1 MARPGRQERNRT
13 ARSFRQLTRFHHGIN
28 SDEVFGT
35 HRLLYCL
42 SVQREVEAFALR
54 VLRHAEA
61 DKHLDHGEDDQ
72 AGDGIIDEDGGDPDA
87 LIEELT
93 HVALQNACRSAVLFD
108 REYPGEQ
115 RPDDPANRMYTETIE
130 RIVVAEHALQ
140 PGAPPVAEDAR

>member
-1 MARPGRQERNRT
+1 MW
-13 ARSFRQLTRFHHGIN
+13 
-28 SDEVFGT
+28 
-35 HRLLYCL
+35 LLYCL

-61 DKHLDHGEDDQ
+61 DKHLGQGEDDQ

-115 RPDDPANRMYTETIE
+115 RPDDPANRMYTPKQSS
-130 RIVVAEHALQ
+130 ASS
-140 PGAPPVAEDAR
+140 

>member
-1 MARPGRQERNRT
+1 MW
-13 ARSFRQLTRFHHGIN
+13 
-28 SDEVFGT
+28 
-35 HRLLYCL
+35 LLYCL

-93 HVALQNACRSAVLFD
+93 HVALQKASRSAVLFH

-130 RIVVAEHALQ
+130 RIVVAEQALQ
-140 PGAPPVAEDAR
+140 PGAPPVAEDARTNAD